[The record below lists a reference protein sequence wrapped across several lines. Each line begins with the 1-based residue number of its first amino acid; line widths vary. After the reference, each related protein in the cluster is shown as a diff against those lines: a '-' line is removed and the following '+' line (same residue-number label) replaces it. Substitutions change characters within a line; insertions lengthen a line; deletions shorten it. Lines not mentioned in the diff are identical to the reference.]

1 MKKIIKRQRKT
12 NPIAKQLSNPM
23 WKQRIVRNK
32 RSYTR
37 KLKYKEEELD
47 ENK

>member
-1 MKKIIKRQRKT
+1 MKKIIKKQRKT

-32 RSYTR
+32 IMYTR
-37 KLKYKEEELD
+37 KLKYKEEESN